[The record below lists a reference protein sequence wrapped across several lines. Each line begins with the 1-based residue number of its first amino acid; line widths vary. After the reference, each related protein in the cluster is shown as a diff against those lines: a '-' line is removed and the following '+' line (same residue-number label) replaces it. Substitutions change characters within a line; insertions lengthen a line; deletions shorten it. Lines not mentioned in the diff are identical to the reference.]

1 MYKDEMI
8 QLHQFL
14 VYVLK
19 YLDTDNS
26 AHEFFDDYL
35 ALNISPHHIHRT
47 KAEHKHAIFV
57 LSNIIS
63 EVILNKEE
71 GSVPPNVSNALR
83 DLVRRS
89 KKELKAAEE
98 KGNKLIEN
106 AKNEGLECLAVYID
120 QNTATIEQYAI
131 CVAVFESY
139 FGITE

>member
-19 YLDTDNS
+19 YLDTDNT
-26 AHEFFDDYL
+26 AYQYCEEYL

-57 LSNIIS
+57 LSNTIS

-71 GSVPPNVSNALR
+71 CSVPPNVSNALR

-89 KKELKAAEE
+89 KKELKVAE
-98 KGNKLIEN
+98 
-106 AKNEGLECLAVYID
+106 
-120 QNTATIEQYAI
+120 
-131 CVAVFESY
+131 VAQSK
-139 FGITE
+139 

>member
-19 YLDTDNS
+19 YLDTDNDTDNS
-26 AHEFFDDYL
+26 AHEFCEDYL

-89 KKELKAAEE
+89 KKELKAAEAAQS
-98 KGNKLIEN
+98 K
-106 AKNEGLECLAVYID
+106 
-120 QNTATIEQYAI
+120 
-131 CVAVFESY
+131 
-139 FGITE
+139 